1 MTLRRSTIAFFI
13 FGALAAG
20 SAVGLAAFGVHG
32 LGQVMK
38 YPPEVVRTFLDAT
51 AFQADQGIAVL
62 VVAVVCQLTAEG
74 WARRVMQAAGVLLAA
89 SVVLFSGSV
98 YAITFGGFGALAPV
112 GGFSAMIGWLLF
124 AAGAALGLVKGAIRL
139 PAGAQPHPA
148 E

>member
-1 MTLRRSTIAFFI
+1 MRLRRSTIAFLI

-20 SAVGLAAFGVHG
+20 SSVGLAAFGVHG

-38 YPPEVVRTFLDAT
+38 YPAETVRTFLDAT
-51 AFQADQGIAVL
+51 MFQADQGIAVL
-62 VVAVVCQLTAEG
+62 VVAVVCQLMADG
-74 WARRVMQAAGVLLAA
+74 WARRVVQLSGVLLCA
-89 SVVLFSGSV
+89 SVLMFPGSV

-124 AAGAALGLVKGAIRL
+124 ALGAGLGLVKGDVRM
-139 PAGAQPHPA
+139 PMRTQPHPA

>member
-20 SAVGLAAFGVHG
+20 SSVALAAFGVHG

-38 YPPEVVRTFLDAT
+38 YPPEAVRTFLDAT

-62 VVAVVCQLTAEG
+62 VIAVVCQLMVDG
-74 WARRVMQAAGVLLAA
+74 WARRIMQLSGVLLAV
-89 SVVLFSGSV
+89 SVVLFPGSV
-98 YAITFGGFGALAPV
+98 YSITFGGFGALAPV

-124 AAGAALGLVKGAIRL
+124 AVGAGVGLVKGDVRIPR
-139 PAGAQPHPA
+139 GAQPHPA